1 MSLTILSAE
10 RAGAAVRQALRIG
23 NRAVRKGPGKTRAER
38 VSVGVPYVGNLLA
51 FAGDRLWLLQQMAS
65 VPGGICEAVLLRE
78 PAVFV
83 SSPELAHEVLVTQ
96 AGSFLKGTSYEF
108 LKPMIGKGLLT
119 NEREHHRK
127 QRQLMAPSFAAR
139 RVSSYADTM
148 AALTEDVQSRWAD
161 GARIDVSEEMMR
173 LTLAIV
179 SKTLLDADTTADTER
194 VADAVSVLVSDVN
207 QRMTV
212 PMPPLHW
219 PTPGNNRAR
228 AALKTLDE
236 IIYGIIAERRRDG
249 TDHGDLLSMLL
260 AAREEGGGGGMDDK
274 QLRDEAMTIFLAGH
288 ETTATGL
295 AWSFYLLGR
304 HPQLY
309 KKLREQARSVLGGRS
324 PTFTDLPKLGYAM
337 QVFKEAMRLYPPAY
351 AMGRRST
358 EEVTIGDVRI
368 PPMTEVVVNTYG
380 MHHDAKLFPDPER
393 FDPDRFE
400 PGAEKQIP
408 KGAYL
413 PFGGGAR
420 VCIGNHFA
428 LMEGQLILADLAQ
441 RVELSPVSLAPIE
454 ADPMVT
460 LRPLGPV
467 PMTVRRLG

>member
-1 MSLTILSAE
+1 M
-10 RAGAAVRQALRIG
+10 RQALRLG
-23 NRAVRKGPGKTRAER
+23 NRSVRKSAGKTHAER
-38 VSVGVPYVGNLLA
+38 VSVGVPVLGNLLA
-51 FAGDRLWLLQQMAS
+51 FAGDRLWLLQQMAR
-65 VPGGICEAVLLRE
+65 VPSGICEAVLLRE

-96 AGSFLKGTSYEF
+96 ASSFLKGTSYEF
-108 LKPMIGKGLLT
+108 LKPMIGRGLLT
-119 NEREHHRK
+119 NEREHHKK

-139 RVSSYADTM
+139 RVASYADTM
-148 AALTEDVQSRWAD
+148 AALTEEAQSRWAD
-161 GARIDVSEEMMR
+161 GAQIDVAEEMMR

-179 SKTLLDADTTADTER
+179 SKTLLDADTTADTDR
-194 VADAVSVLVSDVN
+194 VADAVSLLVSDVN
-207 QRMTV
+207 QRLTV

-236 IIYGIIAERRRDG
+236 IIYRIIAERRRDG

-260 AAREEGGGGGMDDK
+260 AARDEGGGGGMDDK

-304 HPQLY
+304 HPEAY
-309 KKLREQARSVLGGRS
+309 AKLREQARSVLGGRV
-324 PTFTDLPKLGYAM
+324 PTFADLPKLGYAM

-351 AMGRRST
+351 AIGRKTT
-358 EEVTIGDVRI
+358 EAVTIGDVRI
-368 PPMTEVVVNTYG
+368 PAHTEVVVNTYG

-393 FDPDRFE
+393 FDPERFH
-400 PGAEKQIP
+400 PSAEKQIP

-413 PFGGGAR
+413 PFGGGTR

-428 LMEGQLILADLAQ
+428 LMEGQLILAALAQ
-441 RVELSPVSLAPIE
+441 RLELTPVTRAPIE
-454 ADPMVT
+454 PDPMVT
-460 LRPLGPV
+460 LRPLGPIQ
-467 PMTVRRLG
+467 MNVRRA

>member
-1 MSLTILSAE
+1 MSGGSPRVMVVVGTRPEAIKMAPVVAALRE
-10 RAGAAVRQALRIG
+10 RAD
-23 NRAVRKGPGKTRAER
+23 E
-38 VSVGVPYVGNLLA
+38 VGTDL
-51 FAGDRLWLLQQMAS
+51 
-65 VPGGICEAVLLRE
+65 VLTGQHRE
-78 PAVFV
+78 LV
-83 SSPELAHEVLVTQ
+83 HEVLVTQ
-96 AGSFLKGTSYEF
+96 AGSFLKGISYEL
-108 LKPMIGKGLLT
+108 LKPMVGRGLLT

-139 RVSSYADTM
+139 RVAGYADTM
-148 AALTEDVQSRWAD
+148 AALTEDAQRRWAD

-207 QRMTV
+207 HRLTV

-228 AALKTLDE
+228 AALQTLDE
-236 IIYGIIAERRRDG
+236 IIYSIIAERRRDG

-304 HPQLY
+304 NPQVY
-309 KKLREQARSVLGGRS
+309 ARLREQARSVLCGRP
-324 PTFTDLPKLGYAM
+324 PTFADLPKLGYAL

-358 EEVTIGDVRI
+358 CEVSIGGVRI
-368 PPMTEVVVNTYG
+368 PAGTEVIVNTYG
-380 MHHDAKLFPDPER
+380 MHHDPKLFADPER
-393 FDPDRFE
+393 FDPGRFE
-400 PGAEKQIP
+400 ASAEKQIP
-408 KGAYL
+408 KGAYV
-413 PFGGGAR
+413 PFGGGSR

-441 RVELSPVSLAPIE
+441 RVELTPTSLRPIE
-454 ADPMVT
+454 PDPMVT
-460 LRPLGPV
+460 LRPHGPV
-467 PMTVRRLG
+467 PMIVRRLS